1 MTAPTKT
8 AEDAF
13 SPLLLGDALAEMYCH
28 GYQAYRVSSKFMRDG
43 GDASAVYYT
52 IPLHNIKPRL
62 LRFVSNAGTLST
74 RRGGMYASVPDY
86 QFGPVDHADS
96 RHVFNT
102 ALPTLAQTPQTE
114 VKWAF
119 KHGADMI
126 EFFCSPLHVDDAVSL
141 DDDDDDDD
149 DDVIG
154 GFVHDPTVYI
164 RYFNGHY
171 AVFFSTC
178 TPMGPRFWSR
188 LFARGAAV
196 PWFSAAVP
204 LDVRQQL
211 ISYQFLI
218 HTLAASVL
226 QGFMRGIG
234 WRILFRRAQRRRLL
248 KLALLRPD
256 AAADVAELVW
266 RLKATPKVI
275 WTKVLTYI

>member
-1 MTAPTKT
+1 MTARTKT
-8 AEDAF
+8 TEDAF
-13 SPLLLGDALAEMYCH
+13 SPLLLGAALAEMYCH
-28 GYQAYRVSSKFMRDG
+28 GYQAYRVSTKFMRDG

-52 IPLHNIKPRL
+52 IPP
-62 LRFVSNAGTLST
+62 STGSTLST
-74 RRGGMYASVPDY
+74 RRGGMYASAPDY

-114 VKWAF
+114 VRWAF
-119 KHGADMI
+119 QHGADI

-141 DDDDDDDD
+141 DDDDDGDI
-149 DDVIG
+149 IG

-164 RYFNGHY
+164 RYFNDHY

-256 AAADVAELVW
+256 AAPSDAAADDAELVW

-275 WTKVLTYI
+275 WTKVLAYI